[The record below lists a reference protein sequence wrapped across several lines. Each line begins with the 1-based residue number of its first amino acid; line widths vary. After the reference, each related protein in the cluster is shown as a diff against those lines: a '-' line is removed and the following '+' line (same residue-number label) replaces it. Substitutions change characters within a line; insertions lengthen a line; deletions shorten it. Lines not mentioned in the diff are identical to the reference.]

1 MLWGRVPESIKAML
15 EAGQDTLRIF
25 LPNNESAIRYSK
37 ISKYSVKTIFTNY
50 IIRIISYILSLN

>member
-37 ISKYSVKTIFTNY
+37 IFKYSVKQFLP
-50 IIRIISYILSLN
+50 IISLELFHIYFL